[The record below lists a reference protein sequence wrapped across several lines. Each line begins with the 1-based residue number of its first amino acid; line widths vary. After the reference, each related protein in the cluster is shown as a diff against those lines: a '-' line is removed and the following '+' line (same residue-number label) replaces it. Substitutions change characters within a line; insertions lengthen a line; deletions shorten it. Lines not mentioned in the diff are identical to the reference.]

1 MSANRPPVRGGW
13 MMMLALA
20 ASSPAVA
27 APPAVESASAAEH
40 FVQVSAQRVLT
51 VLADESRQGAA
62 RKAAFRAAID
72 QLADVP
78 RITSFVLGKYGR
90 TITADRRARFAATF
104 RDYVEGVYQSRLESY
119 GGQTVKVTGS
129 TLRKPGDVIVD
140 TLISGGKTSQP
151 VAISWRVMNGGTG
164 WKVVDVQ
171 FQGVW
176 LAITQ
181 QQDFVSTI
189 DNAGGD
195 VEVLIAQLRK
205 SAVRPAARR

>member
-13 MMMLALA
+13 MMMLVLA

-27 APPAVESASAAEH
+27 APSTAEPAAEH

-90 TITADRRARFAATF
+90 TITPDRRARFAATF
-104 RDYVEGVYQSRLESY
+104 RDYVEGVYQSRLEGY

-129 TLRKPGDVIVD
+129 TLRKPGDVVVD
-140 TLISGGKTSQP
+140 TLVSGGKASQP

-171 FQGVW
+171 FKGVW

-181 QQDFVSTI
+181 QQEFVSTI

-195 VEVLIAQLRK
+195 VEVLINQLQK
-205 SAVRPAARR
+205 SAVRPAPR

>member
-13 MMMLALA
+13 MMMLVLA

-27 APPAVESASAAEH
+27 APAAESASAAEH
-40 FVQVSAQRVLT
+40 FVQASAQRVLT
-51 VLADESRQGAA
+51 VLAGDSRQGAA
-62 RKAAFRAAID
+62 KKAAFRAAID

-78 RITSFVLGKYGR
+78 RITRFVLGKYGR
-90 TITADRRARFAATF
+90 TSTPDQRARFAATF
-104 RDYVEGVYQSRLESY
+104 RDYVEGVYRSRLEGY

-129 TLRKPGDVIVD
+129 TLRKPGDVVVD
-140 TLISGGKTSQP
+140 TLISGGKASQP
-151 VAISWRVMNGGTG
+151 VAISWRVMNGGAG

-171 FQGVW
+171 FKGVW

-195 VEVLIAQLRK
+195 VEVLIAQLQK
-205 SAVRPAARR
+205 NVVRPAPRR

>member
-1 MSANRPPVRGGW
+1 MSANRPFVRGGW

-20 ASSPAVA
+20 ASSAAAVA
-27 APPAVESASAAEH
+27 APPAAEPAAEH
-40 FVQVSAQRVLT
+40 FVQVSAQRVLM

-62 RKAAFRAAID
+62 KKAAIRAAID

-90 TITADRRARFAATF
+90 TITPDRRARFACTF
-104 RDYVEGVYQSRLESY
+104 RDYVEGVYQSRLEGY
-119 GGQTVKVTGS
+119 GGQIVKVTGS
-129 TLRKPGDVIVD
+129 TLRKPSDVVVD
-140 TLISGGKTSQP
+140 TLISDGKASQP
-151 VAISWRVMNGGTG
+151 VAISWRVMNGGAG

-171 FQGVW
+171 FNGVW

-195 VEVLIAQLRK
+195 VEALIAQLGK
-205 SAVRPAARR
+205 SAVSPETRR